1 MTTQAKGVD
10 YTDCAVASAD
20 RGKAMEEASD
30 PVAFPEL
37 IFGTAGPIGADM
49 DNITKVLEEHL
60 LTMGYK
66 SIHIKLTS
74 EMLRFKAEVEKK
86 ENDGRFAEYW
96 WKMDYANDLRRI
108 YKSPDTL
115 GRIAIDAIRR
125 CRGAIN
131 GDPKKP
137 LRNTA
142 YIVRQLKHP
151 AEVHLLRKVYGQN
164 FVLISAYAPED
175 SRKRKLIEDIRSTEP
190 TQASQSDI
198 EHKVAKLIERDASEV
213 GERSG
218 QQLRDTYHLADV
230 FVDGSAID
238 EMRKGLLR
246 FIHAFF
252 GRTDI
257 TPRKD
262 EYGMYAAKSASL
274 RSADLSRQV
283 GVAIFSNEGE
293 LICQGCNEVPKAL
306 GGTYW
311 DGEEPDH
318 RDIKKGFDP
327 NDRLKREVLRDLI
340 ERLRLAGHLSDLIK
354 KYGSDAEIVQHLIT
368 KTDKDSIQK
377 DGPLSDSWLMDL
389 TEYGRVIHA
398 EMSAICDAARL
409 GKSVKSGI
417 LFGTTFPCHNC
428 TKHIIAAGISRVVF
442 MEPYPK
448 SRAKELHDDEMEL
461 ESNKDPKRVSFV
473 PFLGISPFRYR
484 NIFQKG
490 RRKDSDGSARK
501 WLQSPPRPMIDI
513 DFPSYTTTGEMWAL
527 APLLGGAEPVDD
539 PKHV

>member
-1 MTTQAKGVD
+1 MED
-10 YTDCAVASAD
+10 LSA
-20 RGKAMEEASD
+20 
-30 PVAFPEL
+30 PVVFPEL
-37 IFGTAGPIGADM
+37 IFGIAGPIGTDM
-49 DNITKVLEEHL
+49 DNITKVLEECL
-60 LTMGYK
+60 QTMKYE

-74 EMLRFKAEVEKK
+74 EMLKFSAKVDEK
-86 ENDGRFAEYW
+86 ENDGRFSQYW
-96 WKMDYANDLRRI
+96 WKMNYANTLRKD

-115 GRIAIDAIRR
+115 GRIAINAIRR
-125 CRGAIN
+125 CRGNIN
-131 GDPKKP
+131 GDPNKP
-137 LRNTA
+137 LNNKA

-151 AEVHLLRKVYGQN
+151 AEVYLLRKVYGQH

-175 SRKRKLIEDIRSTEP
+175 SRKRKLMEDIKATEP
-190 TQASQSDI
+190 TQESPSDI
-198 EHKVAKLIERDASEV
+198 EYKAARLIERDASEV

-230 FVDGSAID
+230 FVDGIAID
-238 EMRKGLLR
+238 KMRKGLMR

-257 TPRKD
+257 TPQKD

-283 GVAIFSNEGE
+283 GAAIFSKEGE
-293 LICQGCNEVPKAL
+293 LICQGSNEVPKAL

-327 NDRLKREVLRDLI
+327 NDHLKREVLRDLV
-340 ERLRLAGHLSDLIK
+340 ERLRLAGHLSDLVLE
-354 KYGSDAEIVQHLIT
+354 YGNDAEIVQRLIFQAQNETT
-368 KTDKDSIQK
+368 KE
-377 DGPLSDSWLMDL
+377 DGPLADSWLMDL
-389 TEYGRVIHA
+389 TEYGRVVHA
-398 EMSAICDAARL
+398 EMHAICDAARL
-409 GKSVKSGI
+409 GKSVKGGT

-428 TKHIIAAGISRVVF
+428 TKHIIAAGISRVVY

-448 SRAKELHDDEMEL
+448 SRAKELHEDEIEL
-461 ESNKDPKRVSFV
+461 ESDMDTRRVSFV

-490 RRKDSDGSARK
+490 RRKDAAGSAIL
-501 WLQSPPRPMIDI
+501 WLHLPERPMIDA
-513 DFPSYTTTGEMWAL
+513 DFPSYTTTGERWAL
-527 APLLGGAEPVDD
+527 LPLLGETESLGDS
-539 PKHV
+539 